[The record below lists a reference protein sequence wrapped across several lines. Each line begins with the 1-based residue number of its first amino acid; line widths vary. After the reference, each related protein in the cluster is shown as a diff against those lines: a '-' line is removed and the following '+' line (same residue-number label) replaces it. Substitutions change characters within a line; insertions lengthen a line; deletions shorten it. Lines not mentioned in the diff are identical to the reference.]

1 MAWLT
6 QSLRQLKIFFGG
18 NKGGFL
24 VLNIVI
30 SRKTKQ
36 QKTPFRL
43 GVKMEKAK
51 IIKRYQNRKL
61 YDTDAS
67 CYVTLDEIAEMIQQG
82 EEVMVIDNRNQKD
95 ITASTLTQIIFEKQK
110 RSENPVP
117 ISTLRHI
124 IQQGDGS
131 FSSFLAKS
139 SDGNQI
145 EVVRAL
151 ETQVRDLTSKLDAI
165 ERKTTVGAPKE
176 VTPAAKT
183 AEV

>member
-1 MAWLT
+1 MA
-6 QSLRQLKIFFGG
+6 
-18 NKGGFL
+18 
-24 VLNIVI
+24 
-30 SRKTKQ
+30 
-36 QKTPFRL
+36 KTPFRL

-82 EEVMVIDNRNQKD
+82 EEVMVVDNRNQKD
-95 ITASTLTQIIFEKQK
+95 ITAATLTQIIFEKQK
-110 RSENPVP
+110 RSESPVP

-131 FSSFLAKS
+131 FSSFLSKS
-139 SDGNQI
+139 ADGNQM
-145 EVVRAL
+145 EVIRAL
-151 ETQVRDLTSKLDAI
+151 EGQVRELTTKLDAI

-176 VTPAAKT
+176 AAPVVKP

>member
-1 MAWLT
+1 
-6 QSLRQLKIFFGG
+6 
-18 NKGGFL
+18 
-24 VLNIVI
+24 
-30 SRKTKQ
+30 
-36 QKTPFRL
+36 
-43 GVKMEKAK
+43 MEKAK

-82 EEVMVIDNRNQKD
+82 EEVTVVDNRNQKD
-95 ITASTLTQIIFEKQK
+95 ITAATLTQIIFEKQK
-110 RSENPVP
+110 RSDSPVP

-139 SDGNQI
+139 ADGNQLDVI
-145 EVVRAL
+145 REL
-151 ETQVRDLTSKLDAI
+151 ENKVKMLGSKLDAL
-165 ERKTTVGAPKE
+165 EKRAPME
-176 VTPAAKT
+176 AEAVVAKT